1 MQCEPLASQSDV
13 WFPCTVI
20 GLCAHVYGIT
30 FVRCAGA
37 RSEETSAATGAGAGP
52 GLKAGWGAGHRLGGR
67 GPGSGALQRCRSLS
81 RAPRTQVGN
90 EVAAE
95 SAHGDNFITWHI
107 RQWMDDPAA
116 ATAKFYKHVADR
128 KAAAD
133 HVLTAFASPIKTDGF
148 WRQPQNNW
156 ATIHNRAVPAKSPYD
171 VSVAN
176 LEKLS

>member
-1 MQCEPLASQSDV
+1 MSFAVAPFPEPCLDGGEGGGGDPRRCLSQ
-13 WFPCTVI
+13 W
-20 GLCAHVYGIT
+20 
-30 FVRCAGA
+30 R
-37 RSEETSAATGAGAGP
+37 
-52 GLKAGWGAGHRLGGR
+52 
-67 GPGSGALQRCRSLS
+67 RSLS
-81 RAPRTQVGN
+81 RAPRAQVSN

-133 HVLTAFASPIKTDGF
+133 HVLTGFASPIKTDGF